1 MNVYVFFFLL
11 QVRERVQFALRYI
24 YFISYLCSLFGMM
37 QE

>member
-1 MNVYVFFFLL
+1 MFMFVFLL

-24 YFISYLCSLFGMM
+24 SFINHLCSLVEMT